1 MSKSHGISL
10 FGGGPALIP
19 DHNQQLKRRRGNP
32 ETGFDPGSD
41 HLQSSQGGPVACFDG
56 VKFERCNSKIILLI
70 SLTVKGRVYI
80 QLIEGAMMTAKP
92 REPITHWGLSQVLN
106 ILHLIPSV
114 MTHDCSTTGCPKKLT
129 NRMLLEPLLCTQ
141 TVQSQVASTP
151 R

>member
-32 ETGFDPGSD
+32 ETGFGPGSD
-41 HLQSSQGGPVACFDG
+41 HLPSSQGESVACFDG

-80 QLIEGAMMTAKP
+80 QLIVRRHDDCQAAGAY
-92 REPITHWGLSQVLN
+92 HSLGLVAGTQYFIFN
-106 ILHLIPSV
+106 TIR
-114 MTHDCSTTGCPKKLT
+114 HDS
-129 NRMLLEPLLCTQ
+129 
-141 TVQSQVASTP
+141 
-151 R
+151 